1 MILQSYVKVK
11 KYMTKLFLLYDDLAA
26 LCNAVIVTGVG
37 TFRGTCD
44 GSPDC
49 DAEGSE
55 EDEDRVVWPASEEEG
70 QDFFDNPVSNPPSA
84 FMGCWALT

>member
-1 MILQSYVKVK
+1 MILQSHVKAK
-11 KYMTKLFLLYDDLAA
+11 KYMTKPFLIYDDLVA
-26 LCNAVIVTGVG
+26 LCNAVIATGVG

-44 GSPDC
+44 GSSDC

-70 QDFFDNPVSNPPSA
+70 QDFVDNPVSNPPFSWA
-84 FMGCWALT
+84 FGP